1 MKSEITP
8 GEWQVD
14 KFGRRFRKVGNIIEY
29 EMELVTS
36 NGTFPSSQASEI
48 GSRMREER
56 QKQIENEMRKASKPL
71 FCPIK
76 ALKNSYGSMC
86 DREVCAFYT
95 GESCGLKG
103 GATAPGDTQG
113 KKCPFSSIKC
123 RTDCVIY
130 CNGCNFLAKR
140 GEESNG

>member
-14 KFGRRFRKVGNIIEY
+14 KFGRRFREVGNVREY

-56 QKQIENEMRKASKPL
+56 QKQLEKEMRKASKPL

-76 ALKNSYGSMC
+76 ALKNSCSAVCSG
-86 DREVCAFYT
+86 DRCVFFETDNC
-95 GESCGLKG
+95 SLKKE
-103 GATAPGDTQG
+103 TAPRASQG
-113 KKCPFSSIKC
+113 KYCPYMGSNCKDIC
-123 RTDCVIY
+123 AMYED
-130 CNGCNFLAKR
+130 GCKITNV
-140 GEESNG
+140 